1 MLRQSAVDYKV
12 ELTGRVGSLSTSLRN
27 GYRLLC
33 TQVQRIDMERAS
45 FPVWNSG

>member
-12 ELTGRVGSLSTSLRN
+12 ELQRSSCN
-27 GYRLLC
+27 GYQLLR
-33 TQVQRIDMERAS
+33 TQVQRINMERAS